1 MSADFDAQ
9 MYKATTREQWQSAA
23 DAWLHWHPTLQEWL
37 GSATNVLLE
46 MAGISPG
53 DHVLDIAAGTGQQSI
68 QAARLVGRS
77 GWVLATD
84 ISSNILDLA
93 AREAETA
100 GLTNLETRVMDAEQ
114 LALPDASFDA
124 VILPPRVYVPSRSA
138 DGADWHEAGPQTGWP
153 NCRRWSFRRPD
164 LDEFFSLPV
173 SIIRRRAHLPPPV
186 PGRPGPFS
194 LGGDGVLE
202 DAFLKA
208 GFSDPVIRAID
219 APLRMRSARECL
231 QFERESFGALQQM
244 LSGMSESE
252 REETWLEIEKALRS
266 FEGPDGFIAPC
277 QVLIGAATR

>member
-9 MYKATTREQWQSAA
+9 VYKATTREQWQSAA

-37 GSATNVLLE
+37 GSATSVLLE

-77 GWVLATD
+77 GSVLATD

-124 VILPPRVYVPSRSA
+124 VISRL
-138 DGADWHEAGPQTGWP
+138 G
-153 NCRRWSFRRPD
+153 FMYLPD
-164 LDEFFSLPV
+164 LQTALTGMRRVLKPGGLIAAMVFSTPDLNEFFSMPV
-173 SIIRRRAHLPPPV
+173 SIVRRRAHLPPPV